1 MLMQRYEKF
10 LYVVRRGAIFC
21 ERGRENYDE
30 IAEAL
35 GYKNRSTVCK
45 LLKRYEEE

>member
-35 GYKNRSTVCK
+35 GYKSRSAVNKILKK
-45 LLKRYEEE
+45 LRG